1 MRTGAYVLKSGDVL
15 EREERELENE
25 IFVKETQDYTFQWFA
40 ASLPARKSLKRFG
53 IFFLKQIFL
62 FHNDRFFFFF

>member
-25 IFVKETQDYTFQWFA
+25 IFVKETRDYTFQWF
-40 ASLPARKSLKRFG
+40 ASLPARKSLKQFG
-53 IFFLKQIFL
+53 IFFKTNLSFS
-62 FHNDRFFFFF
+62 